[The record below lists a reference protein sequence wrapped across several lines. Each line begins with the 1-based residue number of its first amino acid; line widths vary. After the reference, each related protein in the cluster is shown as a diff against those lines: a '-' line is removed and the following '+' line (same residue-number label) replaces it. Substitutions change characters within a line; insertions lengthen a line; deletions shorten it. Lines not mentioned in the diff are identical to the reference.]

1 MTEYDYSIFPRFC
14 YYFEASNFQ
23 RRPSKSGTPK
33 NAVILLSGVFK
44 LKLSQRLMIGKVI
57 VSVVWLL
64 IVASVIES
72 SQVPFPSVFQ
82 GIGVFLVVS
91 HIIEII
97 VFKQRMRGPRDYLLT
112 MLFGALQLRTIR
124 AKASNSA
131 G

>member
-1 MTEYDYSIFPRFC
+1 M
-14 YYFEASNFQ
+14 
-23 RRPSKSGTPK
+23 
-33 NAVILLSGVFK
+33 
-44 LKLSQRLMIGKVI
+44 KLSQRLMIGKVI

-72 SQVPFPSVFQ
+72 SQVPFPAVFQ

>member
-1 MTEYDYSIFPRFC
+1 M
-14 YYFEASNFQ
+14 
-23 RRPSKSGTPK
+23 
-33 NAVILLSGVFK
+33 
-44 LKLSQRLMIGKVI
+44 KLSQRLMIGKVI
-57 VSVVWLL
+57 VSIVWLL

-72 SQVPFPSVFQ
+72 SQVPFPAVFQ

-124 AKASNSA
+124 AKASNYS

>member
-1 MTEYDYSIFPRFC
+1 M
-14 YYFEASNFQ
+14 
-23 RRPSKSGTPK
+23 
-33 NAVILLSGVFK
+33 
-44 LKLSQRLMIGKVI
+44 KLSQRLMIGKVI

>member
-1 MTEYDYSIFPRFC
+1 M
-14 YYFEASNFQ
+14 
-23 RRPSKSGTPK
+23 
-33 NAVILLSGVFK
+33 
-44 LKLSQRLMIGKVI
+44 KLSQRLMIGKVI

-64 IVASVIES
+64 IVASVMES
-72 SQVPFPSVFQ
+72 SQVPFPYVFQ

-97 VFKQRMRGPRDYLLT
+97 VFKQRMRRPRDYMLT

-124 AKASNSA
+124 AKASNYS